1 MKRFG
6 ILLAAVLFLLSLGL
20 PALAQEEAPPATM
33 QMYHLVVVKHGP
45 NWVAPDT
52 EEGRDIRK
60 DIIIKLRKAAEE
72 GLVVS
77 AGLVDDETDVE
88 FILILNVET
97 KSQAIKLLEASENY
111 KNGMFV
117 ADIYSM
123 FAPTGLV
130 VDRGE

>member
-6 ILLAAVLFLLSLGL
+6 FLLASVLFMLSLNL
-20 PALAQEEAPPATM
+20 PVLAQEEAAPATM
-33 QMYHLVVVKHGP
+33 QMYHLVVVKHGS

-52 EEGRDIRK
+52 GEGKDIRK
-60 DIIIKLRKAAEE
+60 EIIIKLRQAAEE

-97 KSQAIKLLEASENY
+97 KSQAIKLLNASENY

-117 ADIYSM
+117 AEIYSM
-123 FAPTGLV
+123 FAPTGMTV
-130 VDRGE
+130 GQGE